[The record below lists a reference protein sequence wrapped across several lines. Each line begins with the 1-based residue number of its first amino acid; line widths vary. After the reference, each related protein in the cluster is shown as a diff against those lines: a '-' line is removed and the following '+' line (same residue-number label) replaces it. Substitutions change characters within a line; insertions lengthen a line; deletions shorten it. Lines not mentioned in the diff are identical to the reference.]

1 MDRTTLTLMV
11 KPSPLAGKPAGSL
24 ALNARSLLYQT
35 FHDARDQ
42 RNKGEGYPR
51 LSGALQYDEH
61 QLAFFCSCSRPGMN
75 ICGDL
80 EVFGNNFDTDT
91 KHFEVD
97 CEQTDGPKF
106 RELFAQVLQQL

>member
-1 MDRTTLTLMV
+1 MDRTTRTLMV

-61 QLAFFCSCSRPGMN
+61 QLAFF
-75 ICGDL
+75 
-80 EVFGNNFDTDT
+80 TAAA
-91 KHFEVD
+91 
-97 CEQTDGPKF
+97 EQ
-106 RELFAQVLQQL
+106 E